1 MFLATSWY
9 VDDYNIYLLVTNCKK
24 IFGQINV
31 ILFWGRM
38 FSKILMWIWWDV
50 ATLNMQ
56 MALRCEDV
64 RVFFVFVWGL
74 KLARVDIALGG
85 ELSIQNKTLSAFI
98 SWCSRLSISSHVIKW
113 CELTLSMNTILR
125 ETLFILFISFSS

>member
-9 VDDYNIYLLVTNCKK
+9 VDDYNIYLFVKNYKN
-24 IFGQINV
+24 IFVQINITFV
-31 ILFWGRM
+31 LSHVVFQNSHVNLVRCSYFEYADGI
-38 FSKILMWIWWDV
+38 KMWV
-50 ATLNMQ
+50 
-56 MALRCEDV
+56 C
-64 RVFFVFVWGL
+64 VFFVFVWGL